1 MGNETSTPEQ
11 EEQHSGSSESHDDP
25 SLAQQQQQ
33 HQQHVK
39 EGQGGTDTF
48 ENLPK
53 KQGSARKLQ
62 NFIKNHL
69 PPPSPDGTQNHAAAV
84 SARQLMS
91 AAQMKIL
98 KGKEGVQR
106 QKEKVQRK
114 FQKERQRKQQMV
126 QKRAGYEGGHE
137 QDWNTALVHRKN
149 DGSDRSVDGRTV
161 NDSQGM
167 MDMTMSVE
175 PARHQTPVNF
185 MFASTE
191 EVMQPSSPS
200 RLNLHPMKQLTEMMS
215 TMNVARNKNN
225 NDSNITDSSQPMN
238 SRSDEDQ
245 WDRAWTEDT
254 ESDDDDE
261 HVEDDDDDD
270 DRDLDSSGIA
280 VVEEAT
286 TSVQSIPHP
295 ALHQTFRP
303 VMDGAHSSSLPMA
316 GGKMPTRDILAQP
329 PMTTTTMLTPVVGQK
344 FQGVRNAASAAIGM
358 DSRTVE
364 TKRIISEK
372 CNAELHMGPDG
383 KDWDTDTDS
392 NPGQELYEKPNIMM
406 FLPLLRVLGKGSFG
420 KVVLVQ
426 KRCGKEKDGLFAMKI
441 LKKSHLLK
449 RGQIAR
455 TRTERKVLSIVD
467 HPFIM
472 KLHFAFQTD
481 DKLFLVLDYCA
492 GGELFFHLSR
502 QRRFPEPWTRFYAA
516 ELLLALAHLHSKGI
530 IYRDLKP
537 ENVLLDAEGHVKL
550 GDFGLAKAGIRH
562 PYKGATSMCGTP
574 EYMAPEIL
582 QGLGHGFCADYW
594 GLGMLTYE
602 MMTGLPPWYTTDRN
616 LLYQRLKSAPLQIP
630 SSFSPQ
636 VSSCIIALLQRD
648 PRRRLGVRGPRSA
661 MAHDFFR
668 SIDFRSVIYRK
679 IQPPIRPCEGWKSS
693 QRQDST
699 AKRPIP
705 NNSRGTSTQGNS
717 HSADDLDAATANFD
731 SQFTRLAVDSVEL
744 DNEEVCSDDDDD
756 DAMEEEL
763 NEHTFIGFTFDENDE
778 QLNH

>member
-1 MGNETSTPEQ
+1 MGNETSTPE
-11 EEQHSGSSESHDDP
+11 EPKGDGDSYHDRLTTEGDEKP
-25 SLAQQQQQ
+25 TSLQQNSVRIQDA
-33 HQQHVK
+33 
-39 EGQGGTDTF
+39 DT
-48 ENLPK
+48 PDRGPV
-53 KQGSARKLQ
+53 KQGSGRKLQ

-69 PPPSPDGTQNHAAAV
+69 PPPSPDSHHTPAV

-91 AAQMKIL
+91 AAQMKL
-98 KGKEGVQR
+98 QKGKEGVQR

-114 FQKERQRKQQMV
+114 FQKERERKQQMM
-126 QKRAGYEGGHE
+126 QKRGGYDEGRE
-137 QDWNTALVHRKN
+137 QNWNTGLVQRNHEGERN
-149 DGSDRSVDGRTV
+149 AVGHSV
-161 NDSQGM
+161 
-167 MDMTMSVE
+167 MDAQEEMLREHARE
-175 PARHQTPVNF
+175 PNPVNF
-185 MFASTE
+185 MYASSE
-191 EVMQPSSPS
+191 ERIDPSTFSNS
-200 RLNLHPMKQLTEMMS
+200 HSNMNQITGMM
-215 TMNVARNKNN
+215 TNMTV
-225 NDSNITDSSQPMN
+225 DSSLNHNNIRTSVSQPIMTS
-238 SRSDEDQ
+238 SRSDEDM

-254 ESDDDDE
+254 ESDDDDDDE
-261 HVEDDDDDD
+261 HAVNDNDQQDS
-270 DRDLDSSGIA
+270 DLDASGIA
-280 VVEEAT
+280 VLGTA
-286 TSVQSIPHP
+286 SHSIQPVSQTP
-295 ALHQTFRP
+295 WHQTARP
-303 VMDGAHSSSLPMA
+303 VMDGAHSSSMPMS
-316 GGKMPTRDILAQP
+316 GNNMPYKENSGFRNMTGQPTSAVGPNHKVMVNVPGEERD
-329 PMTTTTMLTPVVGQK
+329 T
-344 FQGVRNAASAAIGM
+344 F
-358 DSRTVE
+358 DE
-364 TKRIISEK
+364 EKRILSEK
-372 CNAELHMGPDG
+372 CTSELQLG
-383 KDWDTDTDS
+383 KDGNEWDKDSDS
-392 NPGQELYEKPNIMM
+392 NPGQVMYEKPNIMM

-449 RGQIAR
+449 RNQIAR

-481 DKLFLVLDYCA
+481 DRLFLVLDYCA

-502 QRRFPEPWTRFYAA
+502 HRRFPETWTRFYAA

-550 GDFGLAKAGIRH
+550 GDFGLAKAGITH

-616 LLYQRLKSAPLQIP
+616 LLYQRLRSAPLQIP

-668 SIDFRSVIYRK
+668 GIDFRSVIYRK
-679 IQPPIRPCEGWKSS
+679 VQPPIRPCEGWKSS
-693 QRQDST
+693 HRENT
-699 AKRPIP
+699 TKKRVSEEP
-705 NNSRGTSTQGNS
+705 NVSSDYSGESSQS
-717 HSADDLDAATANFD
+717 PDLDAATANFD

-744 DNEEVCSDDDDD
+744 ESEDAYSDDEDV
-756 DAMEEEL
+756 EEEL
-763 NEHTFIGFTFDENDE
+763 NERTFIGFTFDEDDQRIKN
-778 QLNH
+778 

>member
-1 MGNETSTPEQ
+1 MGNDASTQEQPTSGDGESYHDHLSI
-11 EEQHSGSSESHDDP
+11 EGSEKGTIQQHDDRI
-25 SLAQQQQQ
+25 QQDANTPDR
-33 HQQHVK
+33 
-39 EGQGGTDTF
+39 GG
-48 ENLPK
+48 PM
-53 KQGSARKLQ
+53 KQGSGRKLQ

-69 PPPSPDGTQNHAAAV
+69 PPPPSPDSHHVPTV

-91 AAQMKIL
+91 AAQMKIQ

-106 QKEKVQRK
+106 QREKVQRK
-114 FQKERQRKQQMV
+114 FQKERERKQQIM
-126 QKRAGYEGGHE
+126 QKRVGYDEGGE
-137 QDWNTALVHRKN
+137 QNWNTGLVQRNHEELAERN
-149 DGSDRSVDGRTV
+149 TV
-161 NDSQGM
+161 GHSAKYSQEAM
-167 MDMTMSVE
+167 LMEHTQEAAM
-175 PARHQTPVNF
+175 PINF
-185 MFASTE
+185 MYASSERTFD
-191 EVMQPSSPS
+191 PSTSS
-200 RLNLHPMKQLTEMMS
+200 KSHSNMKQITEMMS
-215 TMNVARNKNN
+215 HMTTADSAMNN
-225 NDSNITDSSQPMN
+225 NANNSSQAIASQPMISN
-238 SRSDEDQ
+238 RSDEDI

-254 ESDDDDE
+254 ESDDE
-261 HVEDDDDDD
+261 EEDDRAENDNDSD
-270 DRDLDSSGIA
+270 DRDMGASGIA
-280 VVEEAT
+280 VLGTASNSIQPLPH
-286 TSVQSIPHP
+286 TSW
-295 ALHQTFRP
+295 HQTARP
-303 VMDGAHSSSLPMA
+303 GMDGAHSSSLPMS
-316 GGKMPTRDILAQP
+316 GNKMPYKENQGYRTMTGQPIAATAGPNQRAMVNASGNWRDVL
-329 PMTTTTMLTPVVGQK
+329 
-344 FQGVRNAASAAIGM
+344 
-358 DSRTVE
+358 DE
-364 TKRIISEK
+364 EKRIITEK
-372 CNAELHMGPDG
+372 CNTELQLG
-383 KDWDTDTDS
+383 KYGNEWDKDSDS
-392 NPGQELYEKPNIMM
+392 NPGKVMYEKPNIVM

-449 RGQIAR
+449 RNQIAR

-502 QRRFPEPWTRFYAA
+502 HRRFPETWTRFYAA

-550 GDFGLAKAGIRH
+550 GDFGLAKAEIRH
-562 PYKGATSMCGTP
+562 PFKGATSMCGTP

-594 GLGMLTYE
+594 GLGMITYE

-616 LLYQRLKSAPLQIP
+616 LLYQRLRSAPLQIP

-668 SIDFRSVIYRK
+668 GIDFRSVIYRK
-679 IQPPIRPCEGWKSS
+679 VQPPIRPCEGWKSS
-693 QRQDST
+693 YREN
-699 AKRPIP
+699 AANKHVPEEHNI
-705 NNSRGTSTQGNS
+705 TSDDGESQS
-717 HSADDLDAATANFD
+717 PDLDAATANFD

-744 DNEEVCSDDDDD
+744 ESEDVYSDDDDV
-756 DAMEEEL
+756 EEEL
-763 NEHTFIGFTFDENDE
+763 NEHTFIGFTFDEDDQQGKLRE
-778 QLNH
+778 KYLN